1 MTLSPPD
8 DAPAVEAD
16 DRRGQLGQRLRRLS
30 DEGVGT
36 GLHWWAEALLVLAF
50 YVVYTWSRNQFGS
63 ASVDPSV
70 ALDNAQ
76 RVIDLEKAM
85 GLFQELR
92 IQEWF
97 LDWTPFLQ
105 GWNLFYGTCHFG
117 VTIFTLVWLYRR
129 FPVLYPRWRSSFLC
143 TTGLALVGFSL
154 FPLMPPR
161 LLADCGEFGGC
172 LAAYPF
178 VDTLAEVGGLWS
190 FDSGTMQKVS
200 NQYAAMPSLHFAW
213 ASWCTLALWPVLR
226 RTWTRI
232 LVAAYPVAT
241 LFAVIV
247 TGNHY
252 WIDAVG
258 GVAVLAAGVLLGRLL
273 ADGWHRWSSRR
284 T

>member
-1 MTLSPPD
+1 MNVRTPD
-8 DAPAVEAD
+8 VPTISVEPADRAD
-16 DRRGQLGQRLRRLS
+16 GRLRRLS
-30 DEGVGT
+30 EEGVGT
-36 GLHWWAEALLVLAF
+36 GLHWWAEALLVFTF
-50 YVVYTWSRNQFGS
+50 YVVYSWSRNQFGS
-63 ASVDPSV
+63 ANVNPSE
-70 ALDNAQ
+70 ALRNAV
-76 RVIDLEKAM
+76 RVIDLEKAL

-92 IQEWF
+92 VQQLF
-97 LDWTPFLQ
+97 LDRTLFLQ
-105 GWNLFYGTCHFG
+105 FWNLFYGTFHFA

-129 FPVLYPRWRSSFLC
+129 FPALYPRWRSSFLC

-178 VDTLAEVGGLWS
+178 MDTVSEAGGLWS
-190 FDSGTMQKVS
+190 FDSGTMQKIS

-213 ASWCTLALWPVLR
+213 ATWCTLALWPVLR
-226 RTWTRI
+226 RSFSRA
-232 LVAAYPVAT
+232 LVVAYPVLT

-252 WIDAVG
+252 WIDALGAIVVVG
-258 GVAVLAAGVLLGRLL
+258 AGALMGRRL
-273 ADGWHRWSSRR
+273 ADSWHRWSLRS